1 MAVGFETPETTTTA
15 AAAAM
20 PEVNAI
26 VKTFGDDEIEALLQP
41 EGVLLH
47 EHAVVQE
54 KVPVPDRVINSLPPL
69 GIKT

>member
-20 PEVNAI
+20 LEVNAI
-26 VKTFGDDEIEALLQP
+26 VKTFDEIEALLQP

-47 EHAVVQE
+47 EHVVVQE
-54 KVPVPDRVINSLPPL
+54 KVPDRVISSLPPL
-69 GIKT
+69 GIKI